1 MNVAIVDD
9 MEEMLNIIYSYVRST
24 KENFVVKCDCFQ
36 RSQHLLNKIKSGQKY
51 DLYFLDIKM
60 PEINGLELAGEIK
73 SLQNNAYIVF
83 ITSYGEY
90 ALASYNKKIKAY
102 HYILKS
108 QMQNKIPEIVNEI
121 SYEIQN
127 NIEEYY
133 VIQNKFRYERFRI
146 SNIKYIYKDEK
157 NSVFIT
163 KEGEYKERNSLK
175 NVMKKVK
182 KPEFIFMDSGRILNI
197 KFIQKIEGDYIYLLD
212 ETKFYVSRANL
223 RRVKK
228 GISDYWRKLDENNL

>member
-1 MNVAIVDD
+1 
-9 MEEMLNIIYSYVRST
+9 
-24 KENFVVKCDCFQ
+24 
-36 RSQHLLNKIKSGQKY
+36 
-51 DLYFLDIKM
+51 
-60 PEINGLELAGEIK
+60 
-73 SLQNNAYIVF
+73 
-83 ITSYGEY
+83 
-90 ALASYNKKIKAY
+90 
-102 HYILKS
+102 
-108 QMQNKIPEIVNEI
+108 MQNKIPEIVNEI

-127 NIEEYY
+127 NIAEYY

-175 NVMKKVK
+175 NVIKKIK

-212 ETKFYVSRANL
+212 KTTFYVSRANL
-223 RRVKK
+223 RRLKK
-228 GISDYWRKLDENNL
+228 GISDFWRKIDEKNL